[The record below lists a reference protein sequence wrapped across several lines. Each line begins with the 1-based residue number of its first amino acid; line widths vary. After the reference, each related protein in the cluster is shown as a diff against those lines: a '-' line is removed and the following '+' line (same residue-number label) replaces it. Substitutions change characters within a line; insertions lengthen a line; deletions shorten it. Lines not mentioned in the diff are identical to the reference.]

1 MQIVQMV
8 QEIWS
13 GHKLRVNHM
22 TLKCDL
28 DLESALLSQSSAH
41 CLTKRNIRVKFNEN
55 RSKGSGDMERTRNLR
70 VNPMT

>member
-1 MQIVQMV
+1 
-8 QEIWS
+8 
-13 GHKLRVNHM
+13 M

-28 DLESALLSQSSAH
+28 DLESALLSQSPAH

-55 RSKGSGDMERTRNLR
+55 RSKGSEDMERTRNLR